1 MSQVKKYIH
10 QNTKKVGHPPGSLT
24 HVGNIIQESSIDCH
38 IYNQNGMILS
48 NQDIM
53 IETLLE
59 KYLIQPF
66 QNKTWIE
73 FTGLQNI
80 VAIEKIGQKLGLHP
94 LVLEDI
100 LNTNQRPKA
109 EIFDKYT
116 FIVLRTLQ
124 LHEQNNEII
133 SHQFSIILMENLV
146 ITFQEKK
153 ETIFDNLK
161 HRLKEG
167 NRQLNILE
175 SDYLA
180 YAIVDIILDHYFFIT
195 EKIADKLEELDDNII
210 LKNDS
215 ITMIEIQQHKRELNY
230 LRKSI
235 WPIREMINVLLRSES
250 IQLRSITQPYW
261 RDIGDHIL
269 ELLDIVDTCRELL
282 TSIMDNYKSNQNK
295 QMNEIMKLLTI
306 ISTLF
311 IPITFIAGLYGM
323 NFKFMPELSLHW
335 GYFIILGIMI
345 MIEAGM
351 MIYFRKKKWL

>member
-1 MSQVKKYIH
+1 MAKVKQYLH
-10 QNTKKVGHPPGSLT
+10 QNTKKIGYPPGSLT
-24 HVGNIIQESSIDCH
+24 YLGNRFDESSIDCH
-38 IYNQNGMILS
+38 IYDQNGILQS
-48 NQDIM
+48 DQNLPLYQLLNEHLNQP
-53 IETLLE
+53 L
-59 KYLIQPF
+59 

-73 FTGLQNI
+73 FTGLHN
-80 VAIEKIGQKLGLHP
+80 VEAIEKIGQVLGLHP

-100 LNTNQRPKA
+100 LNINQRPKA
-109 EIFDKYT
+109 EVFDKYT

-124 LHEQNNEII
+124 LDEHNNEIL

-153 ETIFDNLK
+153 ETIFENLK
-161 HRLKEG
+161 QRLKEG
-167 NRQLNILE
+167 NRQLNMLE

-210 LKNDS
+210 LKNDTV
-215 ITMIEIQQHKRELNY
+215 TMIEIQQHKRELNY

-250 IQLRSITQPYW
+250 IQLRVITQPYW
-261 RDIGDHIL
+261 RDIGDHIM

-282 TSIMDNYKSNQNK
+282 TSITDNYKSNQNN

-323 NFKFMPELSLHW
+323 NFKFMPELSLRW
-335 GYFIILGIMI
+335 GYFIILAIMFI
-345 MIEAGM
+345 IEIGM
-351 MIYFRKKKWL
+351 LIYFRKKKWL

>member
-1 MSQVKKYIH
+1 MAQVKKYLH

-24 HVGNIIQESSIDCH
+24 HVGNVIEENSIACH
-38 IYNQNGMILS
+38 IYDQNGMIRSESNISLEELVDNLLS
-48 NQDIM
+48 
-53 IETLLE
+53 
-59 KYLIQPF
+59 QPF

-73 FTGLQNI
+73 FTGLQN
-80 VAIEKIGQKLGLHP
+80 VTAIEKIGKKLGLHP

-109 EIFDKYT
+109 EVFDKYT

-153 ETIFDNLK
+153 EKIFNNLK
-161 HRLKEG
+161 QRLVEG

-250 IQLRSITQPYW
+250 IQLRPITQPYW
-261 RDIGDHIL
+261 RDIGDHIM

-282 TSIMDNYKSNQNK
+282 TSITDNYKSNQNN

-323 NFKFMPELSLHW
+323 NFKFMPELSLRW
-335 GYFIILGIMI
+335 GYFIILGIMFI
-345 MIEAGM
+345 IEAGM
-351 MIYFRKKKWL
+351 LIYFRKKKWL